1 MIERVWRP
9 VKRSPEK
16 AKGSQRQTS
25 PSRPAFLQPG
35 GLEGRGR
42 RRRNS
47 ILSRLAEDSAD
58 ELLLSSLDQEQ
69 GLPGPPRDQN
79 QQDCLPRASGTAC
92 DGGHQGDQGHLGYQ
106 GDQGDQG
113 GPRLLVEH
121 VSQLSEPSCR
131 FCQCPAPHLDCNK
144 INIYSGGTSL
154 LVSFCTFLGLANS
167 LFIANSSNSAF
178 YFKVL
183 PTLNSDVAVGTNLI
197 NISSNWSCP
206 SPPLPLP
213 PPDCDEDIAS

>member
-1 MIERVWRP
+1 M
-9 VKRSPEK
+9 
-16 AKGSQRQTS
+16 KGSQRQTS

-58 ELLLSSLDQEQ
+58 EMLLSSLDQVE

-79 QQDCLPRASGTAC
+79 QQGCLPRASGTAC
-92 DGGHQGDQGHLGYQ
+92 DGGHQGDQGHRGYQ
-106 GDQGDQG
+106 GDQADQAQ

-154 LVSFCTFLGLANS
+154 LVSGEKCFLYIFRSSQLS
-167 LFIANSSNSAF
+167 FHCQLFKLCLLF
-178 YFKVL
+178 
-183 PTLNSDVAVGTNLI
+183 
-197 NISSNWSCP
+197 
-206 SPPLPLP
+206 
-213 PPDCDEDIAS
+213 